1 MSEKYYVGD
10 PTQVV
15 LQTGRDIS
23 TATALQI
30 SARRPDGTE
39 VTWTA
44 TALNT
49 TDLQYDAAGAR
60 WDMPGVWRLQ
70 GLVTM
75 PGRTQPYR
83 TETVAVWVYASY
95 A

>member
-1 MSEKYYVGD
+1 MSLKYYIGD
-10 PTQVV
+10 PTQIV
-15 LQTGRDIS
+15 LQTEHDIS
-23 TATALQI
+23 TATALAI

-39 VTWTA
+39 VLWTA

-49 TDLQYDAAGAR
+49 TDLQYDAAGPR

-75 PGRTQPYR
+75 PGRTTPYH
-83 TETVAVWVYASY
+83 TETIEVRVYAVY